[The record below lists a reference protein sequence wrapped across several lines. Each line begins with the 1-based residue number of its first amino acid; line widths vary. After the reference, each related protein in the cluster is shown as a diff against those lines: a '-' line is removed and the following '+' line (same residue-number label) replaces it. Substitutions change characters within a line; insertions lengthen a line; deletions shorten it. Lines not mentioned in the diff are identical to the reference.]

1 MTRGVYPIRSPRR
14 LYKVDG
20 LCRKPAA
27 STEEGSSIAPGFVF
41 MKKSIA
47 EFLGQG
53 FEELPADD
61 PAWYFTR
68 TIGGEEVQFRKN
80 LGGYKSKQVHLH
92 SFTGMEI
99 TEYIT
104 DAASGEVTEEVN
116 TFKSIT
122 IGLPAGASMGRFFNV
137 FKASSAYAKV
147 DKIVTYDGKSIF
159 VKQVAGEVG

>member
-1 MTRGVYPIRSPRR
+1 MAKAAYPIRSPRR

-20 LCRKPAA
+20 LCRKPGA
-27 STEEGSSIAPGFVF
+27 STEEGSSIVPGYIL
-41 MKKSIA
+41 MKRSIA
-47 EFLGQG
+47 EFLGTG

-68 TIGGEEVQFRKN
+68 TIGGEEIQFRKN
-80 LGGYKSKQVHLH
+80 LGGYKSKRVHLH

-104 DAASGEVTEEVN
+104 DPVSGEVSEEVN

-122 IGLPAGASMGRFFNV
+122 IGLPAGVSMGRFFTV
-137 FKASSAYAKV
+137 FKASSAYEKV
-147 DKIVTYDGKSIF
+147 DKIVTYDGKAIF
-159 VKQVAGEVG
+159 VKQVAGEAN